1 MVMKVKKRSVLVLF
15 LVSLFIVLVFV
26 VRFFNLQSLKKSNIQ
41 PESKQTQDQ
50 TVNWKEYKNDLYS
63 IKYPWSNAEV
73 LDRPS
78 MPNFNQ
84 GFPFGKR
91 YKSLKIISPGDLAVS
106 YLEIQSYFK
115 NDYGSDHKSVISSIF
130 SDYII
135 RSNQTKNIGRIT
147 GNEFV
152 ITNPK
157 WPRVKENGG
166 LLMYIVDS
174 DKYTHIFFTGVDYEL
189 DDQLK
194 LTLNKNTK
202 EEFYKILSTA
212 DFLD

>member
-1 MVMKVKKRSVLVLF
+1 MKNKKRSVLVVF
-15 LVSLFIVLVFV
+15 FISLFIILAIIVSYFY
-26 VRFFNLQSLKKSNIQ
+26 LQSSNIANVQ
-41 PESKQTQDQ
+41 LKSTQTSDQ
-50 TVNWKEYKNDLYS
+50 TVSWKKYVNDLYE
-63 IKYPWSNAEV
+63 IKYPWSNVEV
-73 LDRPS
+73 LDRPL
-78 MPNFNQ
+78 MLNFTQ

-91 YKSLKIISPGDLAVS
+91 YKSLKIVSPGDSAVS
-106 YLEIQSYFK
+106 YLEIQSYLK

-135 RSNQTKNIGRIT
+135 RSNQPKNVGRIT

-157 WPRVKENGG
+157 WPRVKESGG
-166 LLMYIVDS
+166 LLVFIVDS
-174 DKYTHIFFTGVDYEL
+174 SKYTHIFFTGVDYEL

-194 LTLNKNTK
+194 PTFNKSAQ